1 MQHLGNFLD
10 PFPTLRQK
18 AAEAEQRR
26 NALDKAQAEC
36 KAVLSQNAQLPL
48 WDDELRCLPNEI
60 LRSGLFNARNRKQAR
75 AYLKQAEIIVI
86 GEGRITYTGEELRQ
100 DDQTVWLQLIHMAKE
115 QPLGQTIEFTA
126 YSFCKAI
133 GWPVDGGSYMRLRR
147 CLVRMQATSLA
158 ACVQR
163 RKARDSQRVSLS
175 VSLSMIPMFRWRDDE
190 TGLALRRYQVQI
202 APQLVELFWNN
213 YYTRIEWEQR
223 LALPDGIATWLHGY
237 FASHKNNYAI
247 FLDTIK
253 QGAGI
258 TIKRKDHLRAQIE
271 QALNALI
278 RVGFLKR
285 WEFVG
290 EKVHVVR
297 ASHDKAAAK
306 NRR

>member
-1 MQHLGNFLD
+1 MQRLGNFLEQ
-10 PFPTLRQK
+10 FPTLRQK

-26 NALDKAQAEC
+26 HARDKAQAEC
-36 KAVLSQNAQLPL
+36 KAVLLQIAQLPL

-60 LRSGLFNARNRKQAR
+60 ARSALFNARNRKQAR

-133 GWPVDGGSYMRLRR
+133 GWPIDGRSYTRLRG

-158 ACVQR
+158 AHVQR
-163 RKARDSQRVSLS
+163 RETRVSQRVCLS
-175 VSLSMIPMFRWRDDE
+175 VSLSMIPLFRWRDDE
-190 TGLALRRYQVQI
+190 TRLALRLYQVQI
-202 APQLVELFWNN
+202 APQLVELFGNN
-213 YYTRIEWEQR
+213 YYTRIEWAQR

-258 TIKRKDHLRAQIE
+258 TIKRTDHLKKHIE

-278 RVGFLKR
+278 RVGFLKS
-285 WEFVG
+285 WEIVD
-290 EKVHVVR
+290 EKVRVVR
-297 ASHDKAAAK
+297 ANHEKDHRKK
-306 NRR
+306 

>member
-1 MQHLGNFLD
+1 MQRLGNFLD
-10 PFPTLRQK
+10 PFPTLRQR
-18 AAEAEQRR
+18 AAEAEQRV
-26 NALDKAQAEC
+26 NARVNGQDEC
-36 KAVLSQNAQLPL
+36 KAVLPQIAQLPL

-60 LRSGLFNARNRKQAR
+60 VRSDLFNARNRKQAR
-75 AYLKQAEIIVI
+75 TYLKQAEITLI

-100 DDQTVWLQLIHMAKE
+100 DDQTVFLQLVHMAKE

-133 GWPVDGGSYMRLRR
+133 GWPIDGRSYMRLRG
-147 CLVRMQATSLA
+147 CLVRMQATSLTA
-158 ACVQR
+158 RVQR
-163 RKARDSQRVSLS
+163 RKTHGSQSVSLS
-175 VSLSMIPMFRWRDDE
+175 ISLSMIPLFRWCDDE
-190 TGLALRRYQVQI
+190 TGLALRHYQVQV
-202 APQLVELFWNN
+202 APQLVELFGNN

-258 TIKRKDHLRAQIE
+258 TIKRKDHLKEQIE

-285 WEFVG
+285 WAFEG
-290 EKVHVVR
+290 EKVRVVR
-297 ASHDKAAAK
+297 ANHEKG
-306 NRR
+306 RRKK

>member
-1 MQHLGNFLD
+1 MQLLRNFLE
-10 PFPTLRQK
+10 PFPTLRQR
-18 AAEAEQRR
+18 AAEAEQRL
-26 NALDKAQAEC
+26 NASDKCQAES
-36 KAVLSQNAQLPL
+36 KAVLSQIAQLPL

-60 LRSGLFNARNRKQAR
+60 VRSALFNARNRKQAR
-75 AYLKQAEIIVI
+75 AYLKQAEITLI

-100 DDQTVWLQLIHMAKE
+100 DDQTVFLQLVHMAKE

-133 GWPVDGGSYMRLRR
+133 GWPIDGRSYTRLRG

-158 ACVQR
+158 AHVQR
-163 RKARDSQRVSLS
+163 RITRGSQS
-175 VSLSMIPMFRWRDDE
+175 VSLSISLSMVPLFRWRDDE
-190 TGLALRRYQVQI
+190 TGLALRLYQVQV
-202 APQLVELFWNN
+202 APQLVELFGNN

-258 TIKRKDHLRAQIE
+258 TIKRKDHLKEQIE

-285 WEFVG
+285 WEFIQG

-297 ASHDKAAAK
+297 MKHEKG
-306 NRR
+306 RRKK